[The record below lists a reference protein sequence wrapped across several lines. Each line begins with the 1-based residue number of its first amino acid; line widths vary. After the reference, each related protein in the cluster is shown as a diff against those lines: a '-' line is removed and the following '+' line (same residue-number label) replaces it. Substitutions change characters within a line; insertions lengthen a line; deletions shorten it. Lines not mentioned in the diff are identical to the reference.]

1 MSLTPD
7 GYTSHTQLYWFF
19 TLPAVRTGLLWK
31 IPLNGTL
38 FYLMI
43 LNKLL
48 KLKRPIFPS
57 YYKTIKYKYDFI
69 EMDVLSNKKKS
80 QVFINLILFRRIWN
94 VF

>member
-1 MSLTPD
+1 
-7 GYTSHTQLYWFF
+7 
-19 TLPAVRTGLLWK
+19 
-31 IPLNGTL
+31 
-38 FYLMI
+38 MI

-57 YYKTIKYKYDFI
+57 YYKTIKNKYDFI

>member
-19 TLPAVRTGLLWK
+19 TRPAVRTGLLWK

-69 EMDVLSNKKKS
+69 EMDVLN
-80 QVFINLILFRRIWN
+80 N
-94 VF
+94 